1 MGDPYRI
8 GNQSPWGSGSVAG
21 NVEVPAPC
29 VEDFL
34 VIHSRHL
41 MNGKKVVIHSVEELL
56 SACPD
61 VDQQT
66 HRMVTRLF
74 KTHKNLYL
82 TLYPGVV

>member
-8 GNQSPWGSGSVAG
+8 GNQTPWGSGSVAG
-21 NVEVPAPC
+21 NVEMSAPC

-34 VIHSRHL
+34 VVHSRYL
-41 MNGKKVVIHSVEELL
+41 NGRKVVIHSAEEFQET
-56 SACPD
+56 CPD
-61 VDQQT
+61 VDLQT
-66 HRMVTRLF
+66 SQMVTRLF